1 LGLAANRQLCFSG
14 HVAFFLKNRRKSFLP
29 GELPGG
35 SVNQNEPFFSISRL
49 ENSGAQSRPHTNP
62 PGRTRGYPQ
71 RKRRANLTR
80 KRRAKVIE
88 GFSQSLK
95 APGALLRDRYS

>member
-1 LGLAANRQLCFSG
+1 
-14 HVAFFLKNRRKSFLP
+14 LP
-29 GELPGG
+29 GELEGG

-71 RKRRANLTR
+71 RKRRANAMR

-88 GFSQSLK
+88 GFSKVIEGFSESLR
-95 APGALLRDRYS
+95 APGALLSDRYS